1 MARHVWIR
9 ITMAKTVNRTDTP
22 IKPKPFTG
30 KPAQAIKIAG
40 QIGNAMI
47 PRTPVDVALT
57 VFPYGRAARAVGG
70 ITGKGAR
77 AVAKLYRSMGK

>member
-1 MARHVWIR
+1 
-9 ITMAKTVNRTDTP
+9 MAKTVNRTDAQ

-47 PRTPVDVALT
+47 PRTPLDVALT

-77 AVAKLYRSMGK
+77 AVAKLYRNMGK